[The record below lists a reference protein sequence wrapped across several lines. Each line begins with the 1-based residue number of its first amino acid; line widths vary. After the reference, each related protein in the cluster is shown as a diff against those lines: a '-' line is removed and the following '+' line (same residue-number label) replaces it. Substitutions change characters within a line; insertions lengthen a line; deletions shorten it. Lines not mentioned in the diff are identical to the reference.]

1 MEKKEGGGGVEK
13 KHGVGKIKVPKFLA
27 EKNA

>member
-1 MEKKEGGGGVEK
+1 MEKKREGGVEK

>member
-1 MEKKEGGGGVEK
+1 MEKKEGGGVEK